1 MSTQVTMSLKR
12 RCLGEVSLLVLR
24 LGKAEL
30 YDQPTRSKFLAL
42 RPGKIILGISSLLAA
57 KLLVLSL
64 NKALLC
70 SGSYFAL
77 NQFA

>member
-30 YDQPTRSKFLAL
+30 YDDQPTRSKASRFEA
-42 RPGKIILGISSLLAA
+42 
-57 KLLVLSL
+57 
-64 NKALLC
+64 
-70 SGSYFAL
+70 
-77 NQFA
+77 